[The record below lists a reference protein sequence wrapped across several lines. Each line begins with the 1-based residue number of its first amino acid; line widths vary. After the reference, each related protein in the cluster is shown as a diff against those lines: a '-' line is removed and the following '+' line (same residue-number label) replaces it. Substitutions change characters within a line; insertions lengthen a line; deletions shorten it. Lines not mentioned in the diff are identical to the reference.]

1 MATDKRN
8 DPFRTFNFE
17 VQIEGTPVAAFSEV
31 SGLTAEGDP
40 VDYREGTDP
49 ANNVRKLVGLR
60 KFTNITLKRGY
71 TQNDTLW
78 RWYVNIAN
86 GVRDRRN
93 GSIVLRDEAHTPV
106 LRWNFENAW
115 VNKIEG
121 PTMNATSNEV
131 GIEAVELC
139 HEGLTM
145 EIEPAS

>member
-8 DPFRTFNFE
+8 DPFRTYNFE
-17 VQIEGTPVAAFSEV
+17 VQIEGTPVASFSEV

-40 VDYREGTDP
+40 VDYREGTDA

-60 KFTNITLKRGY
+60 KFPNITLKRGY

-93 GSIVLRDEAHTPV
+93 GSIVLHDE
-106 LRWNFENAW
+106 
-115 VNKIEG
+115 
-121 PTMNATSNEV
+121 
-131 GIEAVELC
+131 
-139 HEGLTM
+139 
-145 EIEPAS
+145 